1 MTSYRTPGAASY
13 LHCSKSFLDKAAAAR
28 KGPAYRKAGRI
39 RIYDQ
44 PDLDAYKRAT
54 RVEPK
59 IEHRADQESETT

>member
-1 MTSYRTPGAASY
+1 MTSYRTRGAASY
-13 LHCSKSFLDKAAAAR
+13 LYCSKSFLDKAAAAG

-44 PDLDAYKRAT
+44 PGLDAYKRAT

-59 IEHRADQESETT
+59 SEQRVQKSQTT